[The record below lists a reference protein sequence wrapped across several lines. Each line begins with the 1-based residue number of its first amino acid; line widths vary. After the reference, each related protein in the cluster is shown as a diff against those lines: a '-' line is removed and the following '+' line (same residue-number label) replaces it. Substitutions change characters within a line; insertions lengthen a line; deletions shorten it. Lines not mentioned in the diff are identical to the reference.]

1 MVKMLFKESN
11 ILNTTFDWYLIML
24 VDALSILL
32 KTSMLV
38 EDNLNFRGIYLTM
51 KLFFNLCRGYYKCS
65 SMRGCPAR
73 KHVERCLEEPSML
86 IVTYEGEHNHPR
98 MPSQS
103 TTTWNA
109 QRASSSSSPALNLLK
124 LIHGLRCSCTYFAWF
139 EHDIQS
145 EQFIHLW
152 GVGSSSVL
160 AIEQEGM
167 EPHGGLWKESVK
179 LVNF

>member
-1 MVKMLFKESN
+1 
-11 ILNTTFDWYLIML
+11 ML
-24 VDALSILL
+24 VDALSILV

-38 EDNLNFRGIYLTM
+38 EDNLNFRGISLTM

-103 TTTWNA
+103 TTT
-109 QRASSSSSPALNLLK
+109 
-124 LIHGLRCSCTYFAWF
+124 
-139 EHDIQS
+139 
-145 EQFIHLW
+145 
-152 GVGSSSVL
+152 
-160 AIEQEGM
+160 
-167 EPHGGLWKESVK
+167 
-179 LVNF
+179 